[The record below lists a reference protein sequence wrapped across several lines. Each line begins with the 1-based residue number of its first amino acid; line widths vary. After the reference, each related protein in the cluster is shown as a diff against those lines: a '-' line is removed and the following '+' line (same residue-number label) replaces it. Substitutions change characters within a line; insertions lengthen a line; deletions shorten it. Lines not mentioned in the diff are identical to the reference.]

1 LSKQLDTY
9 QIRIKGA
16 LNPAITDFL
25 GDIIIIRQENG
36 DALLHG
42 KFPGQSAL
50 RGFLDHLWNLNFN
63 VLSVEKIDAE
73 KDQVNEPRYQPPGAL
88 R

>member
-1 LSKQLDTY
+1 MDQKYSKQLDTY

-25 GDIIIIRQENG
+25 GDIIIIRQEN
-36 DALLHG
+36 G